1 MKTMRVAI
9 DATCWHN
16 NRGYGRHARAL
27 VSTLIRRYPENEY
40 RLFLDSAGNTPD
52 LAGHAKLELV
62 AADTPA
68 SSAASSNGHRSLADM
83 WRMSRALSKARV
95 DVLLYPTIYTYV
107 PALTSARKLVMIH
120 DVIAETYPN
129 LTLPRRTARLFWKAK
144 VALGRMQADA
154 LVTVS
159 EFSREKIIEYFRVA
173 PERVFVVSEAADPV
187 FRILEQP
194 AMPAS
199 LRALGIGSNRR
210 IVVYVG
216 GFSPHKNLEELM
228 DAFSRIASLEQFA
241 DCLLVLV
248 GETRKEVFHS
258 CLPALRGKVDQAG
271 LRERV
276 VFPGYV
282 SDEDLAKLLNL
293 SAVLVLPSFME
304 GFGLPAVEAAACG
317 CPVIATKASPLPQLL
332 EGGGIYIEPGSG
344 QLEPALEAVLA
355 SKEMRE
361 RMRRAGAAAA
371 QRLTWNAA
379 AEQLMRVMQ
388 SFE

>member
-1 MKTMRVAI
+1 MRVAI

-52 LAGHAKLELV
+52 LPGHAKLELV

-68 SSAASSNGHRSLADM
+68 SAAASSNGHRSLSDM
-83 WRMSRALSKARV
+83 WRMSRALSKAGA

-107 PALTSARKLVMIH
+107 PTLTRARKLVMIH
-120 DVIAETYPN
+120 DVIAETYPD

-159 EFSREKIIEYFRVA
+159 EFSREKIIEHFRVA

-187 FRILEQP
+187 FRVLEHP

-199 LRALGIGSNRR
+199 LRALGIDPGRR

-228 DAFSRIASLEQFA
+228 DAFSRIASLKQFA

-258 CLPALRGKVDQAG
+258 CLPALREKVDTAG

-282 SDEDLAKLLNL
+282 SDEDLTELLNL

-332 EGGGIYIEPGSG
+332 EEGGIYIEPGSG
-344 QLEPALEAVLA
+344 QLAQALEVVLA
-355 SKEMRE
+355 SEEMRE

-379 AEQLMRVMQ
+379 AEQMMQVMQ
-388 SFE
+388 RFE